1 MSNQGQINQAVQ
13 HDEQE
18 LLTII
23 QNLRMEITN
32 IQQTVNCS
40 SLRNVTIRFLQILIE
55 RAESKLASIRR
66 TKTKK

>member
-55 RAESKLASIRR
+55 RAESKLASIRSSQN
-66 TKTKK
+66 

>member
-1 MSNQGQINQAVQ
+1 MSNQGQINQALG

-55 RAESKLASIRR
+55 RAESKLASIRSSQN
-66 TKTKK
+66 

>member
-1 MSNQGQINQAVQ
+1 MSNQGQINQALQ

-32 IQQTVNCS
+32 IQQTVHCT
-40 SLRNVTIRFLQILIE
+40 SLQNVTIRFLQILIA
-55 RAESKLASIRR
+55 RAESKLASIRSSQN
-66 TKTKK
+66 

>member
-55 RAESKLASIRR
+55 RAESKLASIRSIQN
-66 TKTKK
+66 

>member
-1 MSNQGQINQAVQ
+1 MSNQGQINQALGYE
-13 HDEQE
+13 EQE

-55 RAESKLASIRR
+55 RAESKLASIRSSQN
-66 TKTKK
+66 

>member
-40 SLRNVTIRFLQILIE
+40 SLRNVAIRFLQILIE
-55 RAESKLASIRR
+55 RAESKLASIRSNQN
-66 TKTKK
+66 